1 MVRKTFGW
9 TGVEVPAIGQG
20 TWMIEGSPAAEQR
33 ALEALRA
40 GLDLGLTHIDT
51 AEMYGSGRVEE
62 IVADAIDGRRNEV
75 FLVSKVLP
83 SNASYWGTLRACE
96 RSLKRL
102 RTDWLDLYLL
112 HWAGSFPIEQT
123 MRAMEELAASGAV
136 RFIGV
141 SNFDV
146 EELKDAQSTLRKERL
161 ACDQVL
167 YHLGDRGIERKL
179 IPYCVS
185 QGIAVAGYSPFGH
198 GSFPARGSPGW
209 RILEEAGDAHGR
221 TPRQTAL
228 NFLAREDGVFTIAKA
243 SSVGHV
249 RENAGGMGWSLGG
262 SDIGRIDKA
271 FPAPIRDQPLGMI

>member
-1 MVRKTFGW
+1 MVRRTFGW

-20 TWMIEGSPAAEQR
+20 TWMIEGSPATERR
-33 ALEALRA
+33 AVEALRA

-51 AEMYGSGRVEE
+51 AEMYGGGRAEE
-62 IVADAIDGRRNEV
+62 LVADAIDGRREEV

-83 SNASYWGTLRACE
+83 TNASYSGTLRACE

-112 HWAGSFPIEQT
+112 HWPGSVPIGQT
-123 MRAMEELAASGAV
+123 MRAMEDLVASGAV

-146 EELKDAQSTLRKERL
+146 EELKAAQSALRKERL

-179 IPYCVS
+179 IPYCAT
-185 QGIAVAGYSPFGH
+185 QGIAVVGYSPFGH
-198 GSFPARGSPGW
+198 GSFPARGSLQW
-209 RILEEAGDAHGR
+209 RVLEEVGRTENR

-228 NFLAREDGVFTIAKA
+228 NFLARRNGVFTIPKA
-243 SSVGHV
+243 SSVAHV
-249 RENAGGMGWSLGG
+249 RENAGGTGWSMGVD
-262 SDIGRIDKA
+262 DIGRVDKA
-271 FPAPIRDQPLGMI
+271 FPAPSRDQPLGMI